1 MVTGN
6 IGLQVM
12 EDFYNPKTGQY
23 FRRGN
28 TGVPVP
34 EGFEGIA
41 FGTKEAND
49 YFSSLSNQ
57 SPKTLEGPDPTPQP
71 QTIPASQDPSQFVQT
86 QVGAAVRQ
94 PSLPTGTATFNTKHT
109 NRPYRICTST
119 SWCCSKTT

>member
-28 TGVPVP
+28 TAVPVP

-41 FGTKEAND
+41 FGK
-49 YFSSLSNQ
+49 
-57 SPKTLEGPDPTPQP
+57 
-71 QTIPASQDPSQFVQT
+71 
-86 QVGAAVRQ
+86 
-94 PSLPTGTATFNTKHT
+94 
-109 NRPYRICTST
+109 
-119 SWCCSKTT
+119 